1 MTENS
6 INFSYQIMVEK
17 LKLQISSLEQRLID
31 KNEMIDEIKNQ
42 RDKFDDQLKRLTELL
57 TSTNSSHEIKAPSR
71 DKFLINKAT
80 EIIAN
85 HEIDNRYE
93 EIALNEIRDENSITN
108 PLSSYTPDS
117 INLDVAV
124 SEFEFYTAENKVPFI
139 QNNLKPSK
147 VTPTAMRDII
157 AKSNHTAK
165 GSEVIEKHEVDDEI
179 IMANNPFQKTINR
192 IRDSEQ
198 KPSETN
204 YLKQTPEF
212 KITDTRGDEL
222 DGLINKSAS
231 VNSVSSKK
239 TFNKKNDTISTK
251 SKNHP

>member
-124 SEFEFYTAENKVPFI
+124 SEFEFYTAENKVPFKK
-139 QNNLKPSK
+139 NLNPAKITQKTMPEIITK
-147 VTPTAMRDII
+147 YNRTA
-157 AKSNHTAK
+157 
-165 GSEVIEKHEVDDEI
+165 EVIEVIEQHEVNDEI

-204 YLKQTPEF
+204 DLKQTPEF

-231 VNSVSSKK
+231 VNSVSAKK
-239 TFNKKNDTISTK
+239 TYNKKNDTISTK
-251 SKNHP
+251 SKNHL

>member
-6 INFSYQIMVEK
+6 INFNYQIMVEK

-31 KNEMIDEIKNQ
+31 KNEMIYEIKNQ
-42 RDKFDDQLKRLTELL
+42 RDKFEDQLKRLTELL

-108 PLSSYTPDS
+108 PLASYTPDS

-124 SEFEFYTAENKVPFI
+124 SEFEFYTAENKVPFKK
-139 QNNLKPSK
+139 NLNPAKITQKTMPEIITK
-147 VTPTAMRDII
+147 YNRTA
-157 AKSNHTAK
+157 
-165 GSEVIEKHEVDDEI
+165 EVIEVIEQHEVNDEI

-204 YLKQTPEF
+204 DLKQTPEF

-231 VNSVSSKK
+231 VNSVSAKK
-239 TFNKKNDTISTK
+239 TYNKKNDTISTK
-251 SKNHP
+251 SKNHL